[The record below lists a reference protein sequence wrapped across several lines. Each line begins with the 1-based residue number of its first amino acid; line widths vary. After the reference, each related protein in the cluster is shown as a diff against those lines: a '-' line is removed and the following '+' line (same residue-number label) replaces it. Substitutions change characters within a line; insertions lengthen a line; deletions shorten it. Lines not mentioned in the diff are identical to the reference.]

1 MKMEDVLDEIKF
13 ELTGGL
19 LELEIEDTTIIRAVQ
34 KVLRE
39 LARYY
44 DETKLITVP
53 FASCIDIST
62 FNSSTI
68 VDVYR
73 TQGYGDTGTS
83 QADQLI
89 DPVYAQQWMIF
100 SNGGTMYNLQDYVLN
115 YAAWST
121 MGQIQNTLS
130 TDLDFEE
137 DKDAGKLY
145 INNRLNTSARITI
158 KYIPKLQSVEDIKDD
173 YWIDILMR
181 MSIAQTKVEL
191 GRIRTRFTLSNT
203 PWPMDGEK
211 LLEEGNTELKELREI
226 LRVHTN
232 QTFCLD

>member
-89 DPVYAQQWMIF
+89 DPVYAQQ
-100 SNGGTMYNLQDYVLN
+100 
-115 YAAWST
+115 
-121 MGQIQNTLS
+121 
-130 TDLDFEE
+130 
-137 DKDAGKLY
+137 
-145 INNRLNTSARITI
+145 
-158 KYIPKLQSVEDIKDD
+158 
-173 YWIDILMR
+173 
-181 MSIAQTKVEL
+181 
-191 GRIRTRFTLSNT
+191 
-203 PWPMDGEK
+203 
-211 LLEEGNTELKELREI
+211 
-226 LRVHTN
+226 
-232 QTFCLD
+232 